1 MTAPTAHR
9 PPAGPVAH
17 LRAAGAIRDRITAGF
32 YVPGARLTLRE
43 LTASTGYEHTVLRAA
58 LDDLATTNAVE
69 GRWRVADP
77 RPGQHTQRIVTLL
90 AGMVDQGAWPAGASL
105 PARPHLV
112 RMLLTEPG
120 RIAAVHAQLAER
132 GVLHL
137 TPSGAPRVLPAP
149 DGSPARRPWP
159 PGERAVLTAL
169 PARTQQGA
177 GHDAATLHLVR
188 FRARRRWKSGVALP
202 APAMAQQEVRQA
214 ETAFRLISRAFAL
227 TSTRSPDFL
236 PSVRSA
242 AARVTA
248 CHALPTTTAALY
260 ERLYRFAVLSAA
272 LAQLADELTAAAT
285 RPSNAA
291 PPALAQLLPTE
302 GPRP

>member
-1 MTAPTAHR
+1 MSARTAPR

-17 LRAAGAIRDRITAGF
+17 LRAVGAIRDRITAGF

-43 LTASTGYEHTVLRAA
+43 LAVSTGYEPALLRAA
-58 LDDLATTNAVE
+58 LDDLAATNAVE
-69 GRWRVADP
+69 GRWWVADP
-77 RPGQHTQRIVTLL
+77 RPELHTQRCVTLL
-90 AGMVDQGAWPAGASL
+90 AGMIDQGAWPAGTSL

-112 RMLLTEPG
+112 RVLLTEPG
-120 RIAAVHAQLAER
+120 RIAAVHAALGER
-132 GVLHL
+132 GVLRL

-169 PARTQQGA
+169 SIRTQQGA
-177 GHDAATLHLVR
+177 GNDAATLHLVR

-202 APAMAQQEVRQA
+202 GPAMSQQEDRQA
-214 ETAFRLISRAFAL
+214 ETAFRLISRAFEL

-242 AARVTA
+242 AARVMA

-272 LAQLADELTAAAT
+272 LAHLADELTAAAT
-285 RPSNAA
+285 RPGDTA
-291 PPALAQLLPTE
+291 PPAPARLLRTE